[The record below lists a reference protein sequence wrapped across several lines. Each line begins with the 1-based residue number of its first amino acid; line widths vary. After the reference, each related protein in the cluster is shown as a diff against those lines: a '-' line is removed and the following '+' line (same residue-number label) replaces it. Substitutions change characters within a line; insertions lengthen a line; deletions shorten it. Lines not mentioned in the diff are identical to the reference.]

1 MSDLIFEFFRI
12 FPLIPV
18 KPTKKLRGARNTNL
32 AQPESTCASVWHYD
46 IITVIKTWIH
56 SADLPTEG
64 RTTEEDRLLTFL
76 EMYLEW
82 CWLSQSGRKSVQS
95 CCLTVQ
101 SADTVPVWSS
111 VGASVV
117 DLYTLNHLRC
127 VNHLRGWCEGG
138 SEEKEVFCVWI
149 HTLAVAGRRAGIE
162 AHSWS
167 GEVSIYS
174 SEVGSH
180 L

>member
-1 MSDLIFEFFRI
+1 MIFEGFFFLI

-18 KPTKKLRGARNTNL
+18 KPTEKLRGARNTNL

-46 IITVIKTWIH
+46 IITVIKTWLH

-76 EMYLEW
+76 EIYLEW
-82 CWLSQSGRKSVQS
+82 SLLSQSGRKSIQS

-101 SADTVPVWSS
+101 SADAVPVRSS

-117 DLYTLNHLRC
+117 DLCTLNYLRCANHLRDWC
-127 VNHLRGWCEGG
+127 VVGSGG
-138 SEEKEVFCVWI
+138 LENKVFCPWN

-167 GEVSIYS
+167 GWGVD
-174 SEVGSH
+174 